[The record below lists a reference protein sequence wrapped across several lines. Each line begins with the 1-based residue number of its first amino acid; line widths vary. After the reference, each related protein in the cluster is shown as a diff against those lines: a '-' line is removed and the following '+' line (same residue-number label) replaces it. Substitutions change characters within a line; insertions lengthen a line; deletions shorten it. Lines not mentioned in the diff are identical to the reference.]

1 MKKTYIIVLRNRT
14 YLEISCKYMK
24 QNTFGVFEFYDKKY
38 FIFKRLKAIAPENS
52 LIYIK

>member
-1 MKKTYIIVLRNRT
+1 MKKRFVIVLRNKTR
-14 YLEISCKYMK
+14 LEITCRYMK

-52 LIYIK
+52 LIYIT